1 MISDVE
7 LKHLLWRVCNNLDVI
22 RIYILTSKLLKIICL
37 IILDDKINVKFIKSK
52 IVDKK
57 SVFSFA
63 CHIV

>member
-37 IILDDKINVKFIKSK
+37 IIFDDKINVKFIKSK
-52 IVDKK
+52 KKEKK